1 MRFKLHSH
9 DFCIWYP
16 FYNLYDGKDPS
27 PELPCLRGCELFFD
41 NFDHF
46 WHSWRGPELLQC
58 RVVKVKLLQSHGF
71 GYAMKGKDLIE
82 LKIQSTGSLGAP
94 TPQVNI
100 IIHLANFF
108 HQHLP
113 SHLNIKSPARK
124 TVLTKTQWMNSKL
137 LQAERLLQKNLDLSS
152 SLALSWN
159 DNYSSFCFQIETEMC
174 FVSWCMW

>member
-1 MRFKLHSH
+1 MIFTAKSMACLGLIKMGKNNRKMMRFKLHSH

-82 LKIQSTGSLGAP
+82 LKIQSTGSLGLRPLRWILLSTWP
-94 TPQVNI
+94 TFSINI
-100 IIHLANFF
+100 
-108 HQHLP
+108 
-113 SHLNIKSPARK
+113 SHLIWISNR
-124 TVLTKTQWMNSKL
+124 
-137 LQAERLLQKNLDLSS
+137 LQEKP
-152 SLALSWN
+152 
-159 DNYSSFCFQIETEMC
+159 F
-174 FVSWCMW
+174 